1 MFNKNF
7 LKNIATIFLIFIIQ
21 FLTLTNKSLAQNATV
36 YNGVRDTV
44 KKDPYGCNEKIED
57 TEGTVTTP
65 EKTCYTSSYDE
76 TTGMCER
83 GDFKFDPFGE
93 NFDLNWDLSNSSC
106 LGYIFGAGVALKIA
120 FTLCDNMLCPTPPGP
135 VDFKKS
141 LSALT
146 EHKHAELLKK
156 NQRCRFRCRFIS
168 G

>member
-7 LKNIATIFLIFIIQ
+7 LQNIATTFLIFITL
-21 FLTLTNKSLAQNATV
+21 FSTLTNKSLAQNATV

-44 KKDPYGCNEKIED
+44 KKSGANGCNEKTED

-93 NFDLNWDLSNSSC
+93 NFDLNWENYLIID
-106 LGYIFGAGVALKIA
+106 
-120 FTLCDNMLCPTPPGP
+120 
-135 VDFKKS
+135 
-141 LSALT
+141 
-146 EHKHAELLKK
+146 KHQLYYLHLI
-156 NQRCRFRCRFIS
+156 NH
-168 G
+168 